1 MREDRGLTLPHPL
14 CILYHSFMSKA
25 DTTTIIAETRLHE
38 GDTGSADAQVALLT
52 HRINHLT
59 DHLKAAVKDHSSRRG
74 LIRMVSKRRRLLDYL
89 SRTDKGRYEGVI
101 KKLGIRK

>member
-1 MREDRGLTLPHPL
+1 MTLSCAL
-14 CILYHSFMSKA
+14 CILCHSFMSKA
-25 DTTTIIAETRLHE
+25 ETTTIMSGTRLHE
-38 GDTGSADAQVALLT
+38 GDTGSADAQIALLT

-59 DHLKAAVKDHSSRRG
+59 DHLKSAVKDHSSRRG

-101 KKLGIRK
+101 KKLSIRK

>member
-1 MREDRGLTLPHPL
+1 
-14 CILYHSFMSKA
+14 MSKA
-25 DTTTIIAETRLHE
+25 ETTTIIAETRLHE
-38 GDTGSADAQVALLT
+38 GDTGSADAQVAILT

-59 DHLKAAVKDHSSRRG
+59 DHLKTAVKDHSSRRG

-101 KKLGIRK
+101 KKLSIRK